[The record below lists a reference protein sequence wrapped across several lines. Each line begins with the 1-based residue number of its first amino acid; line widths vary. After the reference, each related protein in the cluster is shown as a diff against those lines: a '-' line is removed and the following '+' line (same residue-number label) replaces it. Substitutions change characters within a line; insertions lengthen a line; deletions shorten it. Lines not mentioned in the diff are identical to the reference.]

1 MDLSPN
7 RLFPNVCSSAKRGVG
22 LGERE
27 RERRERAVSEERRG
41 GRKDRG
47 RLERLERGG
56 KEPLTNDSIG
66 ERERRREEDGRKEV
80 NGRGGQS
87 GGQRAGT
94 RSRERRQR
102 ELDYKMAIEK
112 EYYYYNQNK
121 NQNRAIKMEDL
132 GRFEGEEEVLNN
144 KISSLTKDLEDISG
158 RLKNEREVK
167 KRVREMDLEGFKLK
181 SEIQRLKEENA
192 AKARDLGEMKGLLFK
207 KNDKLSSLKAEIDAT
222 EGQLK
227 GQKNLVSF
235 LKSSTLERKDINA
248 ILTKK
253 YGRELEVLSD
263 QMKWLQ
269 ESEAKSVSLSK
280 QLDQDLLSVK
290 SKLASVRKENSALLE
305 HQGRLNASIG
315 ELNVQIVGI
324 SEEIATHNKTNDTNN
339 KKIEEN
345 IVLFKQIDTD
355 YQQVMDKLAEMQS
368 SLQRLQAENS
378 QLKKGVTSS

>member
-7 RLFPNVCSSAKRGVG
+7 RLFPNVCSSAKRGVVI
-22 LGERE
+22 E
-27 RERRERAVSEERRG
+27 ERRERAVSEERRG

-66 ERERRREEDGRKEV
+66 ERERKRERGDQGREV
-80 NGRGGQS
+80 KGRGGQS

-227 GQKNLVSF
+227 GQKDLVSF

-324 SEEIATHNKTNDTNN
+324 SEEIATHNQTNDTNN

-355 YQQVMDKLAEMQS
+355 YQQVMDKLAQMQS